1 MPARDDW
8 LATFFF
14 LAALVLLLTGS
25 VEDVDLWPLLM
36 CSNLELLLR
45 FLTVIGVSGASFLF
59 LAATDLVTE
68 RMVSSEIGFVP
79 KMGNSSPR
87 TCYMGAPTR
96 LQ

>member
-8 LATFFF
+8 LATFF

-36 CSNLELLLR
+36 SSNLELLLR

-68 RMVSSEIGFVP
+68 PVGPSEIGFVP